1 MKKIKNIFR
10 FVGLAA
16 FAGATLTS
24 CDLDLLP
31 LNEVVLEN
39 YWTNKDDVDK
49 VLNSCYVGM
58 QQNNWVT
65 QAIIWGEVRSDNI
78 AAREGSGSSYVTP
91 VYLQNIIKGNLKQN
105 NQACNWSAYYRV
117 INYCNTVIH
126 YAPEVAAKDPN
137 ITPSILAETLA
148 QARAIRALNYFYLLR
163 TFKDIPFTTEPSID
177 DTQNYMIAPTKGEV
191 VLDAMIADLEAC
203 KNDARRRYASYEMNT
218 ARITR
223 NAIYALL
230 ADMYLWKAS
239 DANLDAG
246 SQKQAYQNCVDY
258 CKLIID
264 YKVDEYRNDSEGRG
278 LQTAVDP
285 DIYRTYGYAL
295 LREDAP
301 SSVGVKSAQ
310 AYAQIFGS
318 GNSFET
324 IFELT
329 YGKLDNDIKN
339 TDVGN
344 MYNGSDA
351 NNNRVV
357 SLGASTNLLQS
368 KPTSAQ
374 FTNSATNLFPTYNDY
389 RSVTGFLYDQSATSF
404 YEICKYVFQT
414 REGFSVES
422 GDWSP
427 GSTTVSPG
435 TNGCRSYTMSY
446 EPWIIYR
453 LSDVMLMSAE
463 AQIQMAKLVY
473 PEWTSDLASTIDSS
487 DPNYS
492 QYVEADGY
500 VQNAFKLTA
509 AVFQRSNPAMR
520 SNSTAGPALTGS
532 TTNVIKDLV
541 GMETLI
547 ESERHRE
554 LLFEGKRYY
563 DLVRRARREGN
574 TQHINEVIQ
583 TKFNEAPRAF
593 IIKMAQMDYMY
604 MPYAE
609 SELKANPNLHQ
620 NPVYAEEDKT
630 SKN

>member
-1 MKKIKNIFR
+1 MIMKKIKNIFR

-16 FAGATLTS
+16 FAGATMTS

-49 VLNSCYVGM
+49 VLNACYVGM
-58 QQNNWVT
+58 QQNGWVS
-65 QAIIWGEVRSDNI
+65 QAIVWGEVRSDNI
-78 AAREGSGSSYVTP
+78 AVREGSGSSFVTP

-105 NQACNWSAYYRV
+105 NSACNWGAYYRV

-137 ITPSILAETLA
+137 LTPSILAETMA
-148 QARAIRALNYFYLLR
+148 QAKAIRALNYFYLIR

-177 DTQNYMIAPTKGEV
+177 DTQNYFLTATKGEV
-191 VLDAMIADLEAC
+191 VLDALIADLEAC
-203 KNDARRRYASYEMNT
+203 KNDARRKYSSYSMNT

-239 DANLDAG
+239 NANLDAG
-246 SQKQAYQNCVDY
+246 SQKQAYQNCVDN
-258 CKLIID
+258 CKLILD
-264 YKVDEYRNDSEGRG
+264 YKVNEYRNDAEGLG
-278 LQTAVDP
+278 LQTRVDP

-295 LREDAP
+295 LREDLG
-301 SSVGVKSAQ
+301 SSVGLKTAA
-310 AYAQIFGS
+310 AYSQIFGS
-318 GNSFET
+318 GNSFES

-329 YGKLDNDIKN
+329 YGRLDNDIKN
-339 TDVGN
+339 TDVSY
-344 MYNGSDA
+344 MYNGMDSKG
-351 NNNRVV
+351 NRVV
-357 SLGASTNLLQS
+357 YLGASTNLLQS
-368 KPTSAQ
+368 KPTTATFS
-374 FTNSATNLFPTYNDY
+374 NSAANLFPTYNDY
-389 RSVTGFLYDQSATSF
+389 RSVTSFLYDQSATSF
-404 YEICKYVFQT
+404 YEICKYAFQS
-414 REGFSVES
+414 REGFTIENSS
-422 GDWSP
+422 WSP
-427 GSTTVSPG
+427 GNTSVGAGSIRT
-435 TNGCRSYTMSY
+435 YTQTY

-463 AQIQMAKLVY
+463 AQVQIAKLVY
-473 PEWTSDLASTIDSS
+473 PEWTSDLLAATDPS
-487 DPNYS
+487 DPDYS
-492 QYVEADGY
+492 QIAEADGY
-500 VQNAFKLTA
+500 VQEAFKLVA

-520 SNSTAGPALTGS
+520 TSSTAGPAISG
-532 TTNVIKDLV
+532 TTSNVIKDLP
-541 GMETLI
+541 GMETLV
-547 ESERHRE
+547 ENERHRE
-554 LLFEGKRYY
+554 LMFEGKRYY

-574 TQHINEVIQ
+574 TQHINEVISS
-583 TKFNEAPRAF
+583 KFNEAPRAF

-609 SELKANPNLHQ
+609 SELKANPNLQQ